1 MTAYCD
7 FTKGSERYAVVQRY
21 AADPLPLAFG
31 EVAEYRRPS
40 RWLPLLKM
48 TVSFAIFFAVLI
60 GVCAGIWSI
69 HG

>member
-1 MTAYCD
+1 MTSY
-7 FTKGSERYAVVQRY
+7 SEELFHTYSRQGRPAPQRNRH
-21 AADPLPLAFG
+21 LPIQSTPDN
-31 EVAEYRRPS
+31 RKWS
-40 RWLPLLKM
+40 PLLKM